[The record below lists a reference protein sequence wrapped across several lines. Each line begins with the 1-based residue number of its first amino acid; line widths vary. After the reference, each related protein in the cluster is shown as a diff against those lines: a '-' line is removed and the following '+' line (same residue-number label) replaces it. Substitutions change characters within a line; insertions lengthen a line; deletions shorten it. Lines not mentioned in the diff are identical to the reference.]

1 MKDTPEDVILD
12 LTPKDRILT
21 DLITLTIILAII
33 GIVCIFVIP
42 ILPEFTK
49 NSDNTVMDTSVIQ
62 EPVIVEFTPVREPT
76 EIESLIND
84 IMLYSPA
91 GKTRYAHNPDSVKDV
106 HISINKAIDQAEW
119 IIGNYNYETGI
130 VMMWNKY
137 IGDDHAQTWVDVNGT
152 RYVIDS
158 TSNYYWTVEKHADH
172 WSSKYKIQYT
182 TVQKGLQFEKESNEN
197 LNNKDV

>member
-1 MKDTPEDVILD
+1 MTTNIRKITTLLTVLIIGATMSGCISEDITPIEN
-12 LTPKDRILT
+12 TEET
-21 DLITLTIILAII
+21 TIIIKYSA
-33 GIVCIFVIP
+33 P
-42 ILPEFTK
+42 
-49 NSDNTVMDTSVIQ
+49 
-62 EPVIVEFTPVREPT
+62 REPT

-84 IMLYSPA
+84 LMLYTPA
-91 GKTRYAHNPDSVKDV
+91 GKTRYNHNPNKTEDV

-197 LNNKDV
+197 LNNKDA